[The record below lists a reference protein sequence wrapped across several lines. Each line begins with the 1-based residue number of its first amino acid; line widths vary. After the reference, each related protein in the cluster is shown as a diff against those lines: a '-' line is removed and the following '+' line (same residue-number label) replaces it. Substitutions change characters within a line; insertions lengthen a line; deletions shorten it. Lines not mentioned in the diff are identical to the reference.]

1 MNIQAKLF
9 CTFAATGFAA
19 LVAAPPAQA
28 LTTQECSAKYQ
39 AAKAAGTL
47 GGQKWNDFRKAQCG
61 ADAAAAPAAAPAAAA
76 PAAPA
81 APKEVKKEAKK
92 EAAPAATSAAPAG
105 PAVFPSAVD
114 PKYSKETAGK
124 ARMHTCVD
132 QYNANKATNG
142 NGGLKWIQKG
152 GGYYSECTKKLK
164 GSA

>member
-1 MNIQAKLF
+1 MTIQAKLL
-9 CTFAATGFAA
+9 CAAAVTGFAA
-19 LVAAPPAQA
+19 FVVTAPAQA
-28 LTTQECSAKYQ
+28 LTAQECSAKYQ
-39 AAKAAGTL
+39 AAKTAGTL

-61 ADAAAAPAAAPAAAA
+61 ADATPAAAPAAAA

-81 APKEVKKEAKK
+81 EPKAAAKPKKEAK
-92 EAAPAATSAAPAG
+92 EAAAPAAPAG

-114 PKYSKETAGK
+114 PKYSKESEGK

-132 QYNANKATNG
+132 QYNANKAANA

-164 GSA
+164 GAA

>member
-1 MNIQAKLF
+1 MTIQAKLL
-9 CTFAATGFAA
+9 CAFAVSGFAA
-19 LVAAPPAQA
+19 LVTTSSAQA

-61 ADAAAAPAAAPAAAA
+61 ADATAAPAAAPAAA
-76 PAAPA
+76 
-81 APKEVKKEAKK
+81 KETEAKPKK
-92 EAAPAATSAAPAG
+92 EAAPAAAAAPAG

-132 QYNANKATNG
+132 QYNANKASNA

-164 GSA
+164 G

>member
-1 MNIQAKLF
+1 MNIQGKLL
-9 CTFAATGFAA
+9 CTFAATGFAG
-19 LVAAPPAQA
+19 LVVAAPAQA

-39 AAKAAGTL
+39 AAKSSGTL

-61 ADAAAAPAAAPAAAA
+61 ADAAAAPSAAPAT
-76 PAAPA
+76 AAPA

-92 EAAPAATSAAPAG
+92 EAAPAATAAPAAPAG

-114 PKYSKETAGK
+114 AKYSKETAGK

-164 GSA
+164 G